1 MFARQFRSIRN
12 QKYVRYKEP
21 QAVMSLFESSSSSD
35 AARFSCSGKTH
46 CSQMTSCEEATF
58 YQDNCPGT
66 NMDGDRDGIP
76 CERQLCNQ

>member
-1 MFARQFRSIRN
+1 M
-12 QKYVRYKEP
+12 
-21 QAVMSLFESSSSSD
+21 
-35 AARFSCSGKTH
+35 
-46 CSQMTSCEEATF
+46 ATF